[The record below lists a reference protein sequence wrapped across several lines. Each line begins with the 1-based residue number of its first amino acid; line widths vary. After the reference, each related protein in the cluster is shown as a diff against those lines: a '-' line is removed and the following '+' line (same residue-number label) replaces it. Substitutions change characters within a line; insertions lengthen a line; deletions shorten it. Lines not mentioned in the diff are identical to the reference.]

1 MKIPRQRKS
10 KHQRRKDRV
19 FIILQAIVWT
29 IQLQNQLKTIKYYQ
43 G

>member
-10 KHQRRKDRV
+10 GHHRRKDRIY
-19 FIILQAIVWT
+19 IILQCIVWT
-29 IQLQNQLKTIKYYQ
+29 IQLQNQMKNIKYYQ